1 MVAASH
7 GERLPL
13 HVVLSTSPVAL
24 NWCST
29 QHAGMGV
36 GTGEGGVVGT
46 GVGTRVGLVVGWNV
60 GVGADVGTDVGTRV
74 GLRENAVGVGSA
86 VGKAVGTGVGPFVGA
101 AVGVLDGL
109 KIEGAAEGW
118 AVGVFVGVFVGG
130 NVGRFVGTGVG
141 AAVGTVVSS
150 SRRAPSRRPLDRRA
164 FGPLRGGCC
173 CPHANALSST
183 HRPRR
188 SMLRALL
195 SQLVCPDAL
204 LCTPRRWLISVQGLA
219 ASRQA
224 AESPVRAAPDRRDR
238 SRSRPRGPG
247 AAGRQAKSGG

>member
-1 MVAASH
+1 M
-7 GERLPL
+7 

-36 GTGEGGVVGT
+36 GTAVGVDVGT
-46 GVGTRVGLVVGWNV
+46 PVGRKVCVGSED
-60 GVGADVGTDVGTRV
+60 GADVGLPV
-74 GLRENAVGVGSA
+74 GLRENAVGVGMA
-86 VGKAVGTGVGPFVGA
+86 VGKAVGTDVGILVGA
-101 AVGVLDGL
+101 AIGANVGFIDGF
-109 KIEGAAEGW
+109 GVGT
-118 AVGVFVGVFVGG
+118 AVGVD
-130 NVGRFVGTGVG
+130 
-141 AAVGTVVSS
+141 VGTVVSS

-204 LCTPRRWLISVQGLA
+204 LCTPRRWLISL
-219 ASRQA
+219 SRLYKAWLPRPKPPNPPCGQPLIA
-224 AESPVRAAPDRRDR
+224 GIGRGVFRVVRFPLGWILTNVPHAVH
-238 SRSRPRGPG
+238 
-247 AAGRQAKSGG
+247 

>member
-1 MVAASH
+1 M
-7 GERLPL
+7 
-13 HVVLSTSPVAL
+13 
-24 NWCST
+24 
-29 QHAGMGV
+29 
-36 GTGEGGVVGT
+36 
-46 GVGTRVGLVVGWNV
+46 
-60 GVGADVGTDVGTRV
+60 
-74 GLRENAVGVGSA
+74 RENAVGVGSA

-109 KIEGAAEGW
+109 KIEGVAEGR

-173 CPHANALSST
+173 CPHANALRST

-195 SQLVCPDAL
+195 SPLVCPEAL
-204 LCTPRRWLISVQGLA
+204 LGTPSRLWLISL
-219 ASRQA
+219 SRLGCLG
-224 AESPVRAAPDRRDR
+224 AESPI
-238 SRSRPRGPG
+238 GP
-247 AAGRQAKSGG
+247 AGSP